1 MTQIDIQQLIQN
13 KTKREYTG
21 WIAPILNLEFDRKT
35 TKQRKEIN

>member
-21 WIAPILNLEFDRKT
+21 WIAPILNLEFARKQQN
-35 TKQRKEIN
+35 KRKE